1 MKKEL
6 GTTGASIGATV
17 LACLFGGLALAIYPG
32 WAAIGRW
39 AERADAPAW
48 VQAVGSVAAILA
60 AVGIAAWQRHADKEA
75 EKKTAR
81 ATVMVVGASTDSKV
95 HTLIATA
102 QAMLDGHALQDQS
115 TALERA
121 QHFHALF
128 SKAELPTEEQML
140 LLAGAVP
147 DTAATMAQG
156 VAAIERAILMLDY
169 LVSTPT
175 LGMLP
180 EEVLM
185 NVYLKTSTNLR
196 VGLKHLREARAELSA
211 FADEP

>member
-32 WAAIGRW
+32 WAAFGRW

-60 AVGIAAWQRHADKEA
+60 AIGIAAWQRHADKET

-102 QAMLDGHALQDQS
+102 TAMLAEHSLPGHP
-115 TALERA
+115 TAVERA
-121 QHFHALF
+121 RHFQILF
-128 SKAELPTEEQML
+128 AKAELPTEEQML

-147 DTAATMAQG
+147 NAAATMANG
-156 VAAIERAILMLDY
+156 VAALKKVILLLDY
-169 LVSTPT
+169 VVSAPT
-175 LGMLP
+175 LTTLNEKNLLGH
-180 EEVLM
+180 
-185 NVYLKTSTNLR
+185 YLSTRHNL
-196 VGLKHLREARAELSA
+196 VMGLKYLESARAELLA
-211 FADEP
+211 FANEE